1 MSQEN
6 ALQIKFSNDV
16 EKYKIEVSK
25 LGQNNPLFPIV
36 TKRGEFQ
43 HITYGLFSSLPWV
56 QLLSTLILQHNF
68 SLPGV

>member
-6 ALQIKFSNDV
+6 ALQIKFSNDA
-16 EKYKIEVSK
+16 EKYEIEVSK

-43 HITYGLFSSLPWV
+43 HITYGLFSSLP
-56 QLLSTLILQHNF
+56 
-68 SLPGV
+68 